1 MQMIAMLRIPVIALV
16 LGSLAMS
23 GTHAA
28 EPEPIQISS
37 ANLKGGLVKKDIAQI
52 QLHTKYW
59 VAELAAAKTAGGVY
73 RAREGILADYGKYA
87 TSLRYQVEFAR
98 SAAAVITRAMGKLT
112 ANDPLV
118 PVKEINCAIVISKMP
133 QLTAVT
139 AIDAMVGSTNPGVR
153 FLAWKGYEGIR
164 KQVIRK
170 GGKVS
175 NTLFATL
182 TKHAA
187 TEPSPLVATVIID
200 VLHIKKSDLT
210 AKPFTKA
217 FDRSFNTL
225 VGMLK
230 TCCDRLA
237 DGDAAWARPC
247 IAAIPVLL
255 DAAEFYKPDNKKST
269 LIIQQLVNIA
279 QAAAKAFAAT
289 DGTGNGAFH
298 CAPLLLKVEPAIGSL
313 TKDSG
318 REIRNPLLDR
328 KMSPKEKSSAVRRGV
343 LEWIA
348 RLDELGIKK
357 PVFTPIK
364 PPAPT
369 TQPAAKTSV

>member
-16 LGSLAMS
+16 LGSLVMS
-23 GTHAA
+23 GAHAA
-28 EPEPIQISS
+28 EPEPIKISP
-37 ANLKGGLVKKDIAQI
+37 ANLKDGLVKKDIAQI
-52 QLHTKYW
+52 QLHTNYW
-59 VAELAAAKTAGGVY
+59 VAELTSAKTTGDVY
-73 RAREGILADYGKYA
+73 RAREGLLADYGKYA

-98 SAAAVITRAMGKLT
+98 SAAAVVTRAMGKLT
-112 ANDPLV
+112 GNDPLSS
-118 PVKEINCAIVISKMP
+118 VKEINCAIVISKMP
-133 QLTAVT
+133 QLTAVN

-153 FLAWKGYEGIR
+153 FLAWRGYRGVR
-164 KQVIRK
+164 KQIIRK

-182 TKHAA
+182 AKHAA
-187 TEPSPLVATVIID
+187 TEPNPLVTAVIID

-210 AKPFTKA
+210 TKPFTKA
-217 FDRSFNTL
+217 FDHSFNTL

-230 TCCDRLA
+230 SCCNRLA
-237 DGDAAWARPC
+237 GGDAAWTRPC
-247 IAAIPVLL
+247 IAAIPVLM
-255 DAAEFYKPDNKKST
+255 DAAEFYKPDNKKNT
-269 LIIQQLVNIA
+269 LIIQQLMNIA

-289 DGTGNGAFH
+289 DGTGDGAFH
-298 CAPLLLKVEPAIGSL
+298 CTPLLLKVEPAIGSL

-328 KMSPKEKSSAVRRGV
+328 KMSPQEKSSAVRRGV
-343 LEWIA
+343 LEWID
-348 RLDELGIKK
+348 RLEELGIKE

-369 TQPAAKTSV
+369 TQPATKTAA